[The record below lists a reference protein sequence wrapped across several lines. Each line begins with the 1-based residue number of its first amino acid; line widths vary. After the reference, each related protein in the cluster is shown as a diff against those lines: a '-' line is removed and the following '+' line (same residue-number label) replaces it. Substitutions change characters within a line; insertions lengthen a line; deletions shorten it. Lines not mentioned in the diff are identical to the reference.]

1 MELKDLTQKNASE
14 LRVLLAE
21 TRERLRDLR
30 FRVSQEAHK
39 DVREIR
45 EVRTAIARIL
55 TLLRQGSGGQAHLT
69 KKDKQPS

>member
-1 MELKDLTQKNASE
+1 MELKDLIQKNPSE
-14 LRVLLAE
+14 LSVLLAE
-21 TRERLRDLR
+21 DRERLRDLR

-45 EVRTAIARIL
+45 EVRIAIARIL
-55 TLLRQGSGGQAHLT
+55 TLLT